1 MARLDLPCL
10 CLVTY
15 RHQCK
20 GRPLE
25 EVVTLAVEG
34 GVTMVQFRE
43 KDLEASE
50 LLKLAE
56 NLRDVTKGKAL
67 LFINDRVDVALA
79 CDADGVQLGESA
91 LPVTVARRVAGDRL
105 LIGRSVH
112 DMEGAARA
120 EAEGADLLVAGAVFP
135 TGSHPEV
142 VPAGLWL
149 LERIRAKVTIPYLA
163 IGGVNQANVEGVI
176 KAGASGAA
184 VISAIIASNDPQEAA
199 RLMTERMA
207 QAWSG
212 VIYSKPHG

>member
-10 CLVTY
+10 CLVTD

-25 EVVTLAVEG
+25 DVVALAVEG
-34 GVTMVQFRE
+34 GVTMVQLRE

-50 LLKLAE
+50 LLRLAE
-56 NLRDVTKGKAL
+56 NLRDVIKGKAL

-91 LPVTVARRVAGDRL
+91 LPVASARRVAGDRL

-112 DMEGAARA
+112 DVEGATRA
-120 EAEGADLLVAGAVFP
+120 EAEGADLLVAGTVFP
-135 TGSHPEV
+135 TGSHSEA
-142 VPAGLWL
+142 VPAGLEL
-149 LERIRAKVTIPYLA
+149 LERIQAKVTIPCLA
-163 IGGVNQANVEGVI
+163 IGGVNEANVEGVI

-184 VISAIIASNDPQEAA
+184 VISAIIGSNNPQVAA

-207 QAWSG
+207 QAWS
-212 VIYSKPHG
+212 VVTYSKIHG